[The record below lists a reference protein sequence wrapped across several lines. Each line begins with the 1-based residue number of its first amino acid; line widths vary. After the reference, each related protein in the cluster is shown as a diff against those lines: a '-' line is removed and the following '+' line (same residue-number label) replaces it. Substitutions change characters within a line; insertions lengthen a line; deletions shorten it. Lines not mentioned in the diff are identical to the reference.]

1 MSAAVERLKG
11 SITALI
17 TPFKNGEFDE
27 QAFKR
32 LVEWQIAE
40 GTDGLVPV
48 GTTGESPTL
57 SHKEHMRVVELC
69 VETARGRVPV
79 IAGAGSNSTREAI
92 ELTRHA
98 KQVGADAALSV
109 APYYNKPT
117 QDGLYRHFAAIAEA
131 VDLPIVLY
139 NIPGR
144 SIVEISVETMAK
156 LAEIPNI
163 VGVKDATGNLARAS
177 RDRAA
182 LPKSFVRLSGDDA
195 TALGFMAHGG
205 VGCISVTSNVAPRA
219 SRRVPG
225 RLPRPGNYAKALA
238 IQDRLM
244 ALHDA
249 LFCEASP
256 APTKYAASLL
266 GLCDDEVR
274 LPIVALVRHRGAR
287 PSGRRWRPRSSST
300 PDHGQEEGRRSEDRR
315 RQPQGASSL
324 LY

>member
-1 MSAAVERLKG
+1 MTVSADRIRG

-17 TPFKNGEFDE
+17 TPFRNGELDE
-27 QAFKR
+27 AALR
-32 LVEWQIAE
+32 NIIAWQIGE
-40 GTDGLVPV
+40 GTNGLVPV

-69 VETARGRVPV
+69 VQTAAGRVPV

-98 KQVGADAALSV
+98 KDVGADAALSV

-144 SIVEISVETMAK
+144 SIVEIGVETMAR
-156 LAEIPNI
+156 LAKIANI
-163 VGVKDATGNLARAS
+163 VGVKDATSNLARAS

-182 LPKSFVRLSGDDA
+182 LPKDFIRLSGDDA
-195 TALGFMAHGG
+195 TTLGFMAHGG
-205 VGCISVTSNVAPRA
+205 RGCISVTSNVAPKLCGEFQKA
-219 SRRVPG
+219 CLAG
-225 RLPRPGNYAKALA
+225 DYAKALTY
-238 IQDRLM
+238 QDRLM

-266 GLCDDEVR
+266 GLCEAEVR
-274 LPIVALVRHRGAR
+274 LPIVPLSGQGRETVRAAMAEAG
-287 PSGRRWRPRSSST
+287 
-300 PDHGQEEGRRSEDRR
+300 
-315 RQPQGASSL
+315 L
-324 LY
+324 LNS